1 MIGDQSISNQP
12 HWRGDHLARWLQV
25 GTRIFWQLEPTWL
38 LLDEDVSWNKQSVK
52 GLIGRFGADNRRPII
67 GQSII
72 GALLAILGDISW
84 SILKYTK
91 QWHPVDI
98 LNLIK
103 LVAAVTAAFCC
114 QLQKLAY
121 LFILPNTEHTHTQP
135 FHDPLSRTT
144 RVGRYQK
151 KHSPTNTHPDN
162 QKSFINFLQLLR
174 STASSLFSL
183 HAWQSFSTTYF
194 QVLFGL
200 EPSISH
206 SMHFFT
212 QSPSSFRNT
221 WTT

>member
-1 MIGDQSISNQP
+1 MFANSVILFRSLPVLSSSC
-12 HWRGDHLARWLQV
+12 AA
-25 GTRIFWQLEPTWL
+25 EK
-38 LLDEDVSWNKQSVK
+38 KQ
-52 GLIGRFGADNRRPII
+52 
-67 GQSII
+67 
-72 GALLAILGDISW
+72 
-84 SILKYTK
+84 
-91 QWHPVDI
+91 H
-98 LNLIK
+98 
-103 LVAAVTAAFCC
+103 AAVLWNEQRLLCC
-114 QLQKLAY
+114 RSKTRHTIAPHCITQKHLTIYCRQLQEIIASVTVHRVPKKLSMHDDAD
-121 LFILPNTEHTHTQP
+121 P
-135 FHDPLSRTT
+135 FVRTT

-151 KHSPTNTHPDN
+151 KHSPTHTHPDN